1 MPAGLTGRGG
11 RVDLSGRPA
20 AWYSSLILE
29 PNAAG
34 RRGRETNHER
44 ARIVCAASHS
54 MLRSILFHTLACL
67 FVVLGT
73 AARASAQADAD
84 ISNCKN
90 PHVENLTGIR
100 FPVKNDKGIEEMRMI
115 LTGAPDRPVRIDCDD
130 MHLSADQME
139 VFNGHQVVATGNVLF
154 ESETNRIA
162 ADRLEFDTT
171 TRTGTFYNA
180 SGTVSLAN
188 RVDRSMF
195 GTQEPDA
202 MFRGDEIHKLGPDTY
217 KIVHGAFT
225 TCVQPT
231 PRWEMVAGSVTL
243 KLNDHALLTN
253 ALLRVKGVPVM
264 YLPIFYYPVQDDDRA
279 TGFLIPTYGTS
290 TVRGQSITN
299 YFFWAID
306 RSQDATIEHDWYS
319 KTGQAIGGEYRYEL
333 GGGNRGNA
341 QFNLLNEHSA
351 AYQQADGSVKTT
363 SAAQNF
369 LMRGGLSQALG
380 AGFHARA
387 NVNYTSSLAVQ
398 QRYQQD
404 ILQTNNR
411 TRNIGGNVTG
421 NWKGYV
427 LSATAEKNDTFYD
440 EDSFT
445 STGGLPRISFSRGER
460 PIGKSKIYF
469 GVNSEYVT
477 QIYKTE
483 QEGVTRDDRGLT
495 RLDVN
500 PVVRIPFTKWPFLT
514 LNSTVSWRDTYW
526 TESLNTAGVQIP
538 DSVNRRFFDLQA
550 RITGPVF
557 NRIFDTPN
565 NGYATKFKHV
575 IEPTVVIQRVTGID
589 VFNQIVRTDG
599 TDTIVGGTTRV
610 TYSLNNRLYAKKES
624 AREIVSLGITQSY
637 YSNSTASQFDPQ
649 YQSSYNASAKPKNF
663 SPVRIQSRVSPTG
676 RFNIDFSTEFNSTA
690 HTFTTFTASGSYSG
704 NRFQVTGGW
713 SERRYLPDF
722 PGFDNLALANHDLN
736 ASTTIHNPGNHLGGT
751 YSFNYDIRNTNFRQQ
766 RILAFY
772 NAQCCGINIEYQT
785 YNLGGASS
793 FVVPQDHRFNL
804 SFTLAGIG
812 TFSNFFGAFGGQTG
826 R

>member
-11 RVDLSGRPA
+11 RVRLSGRPA

-29 PNAAG
+29 RNAAT
-34 RRGRETNHER
+34 RQGRETNHER
-44 ARIVCAASHS
+44 ARIVCGSSHS
-54 MLRSILFHTLACL
+54 MLRSILFLALAGL

-73 AARASAQADAD
+73 AARASAQGGAD

-90 PHVENLTGIR
+90 SLLTNLSGMR
-100 FPVKNDKGIEEMRMI
+100 FSVKNDKGLEEMRMI

-139 VFNGHQVVATGNVLF
+139 VFDGHQVVATGNVLF

-162 ADRLEFDTT
+162 ADRLEFDTN

-363 SAAQNF
+363 SAAKNF

-440 EDSFT
+440 ENSFT

-637 YSNSTASQFDPQ
+637 YSNSTASQFDSQ

-663 SPVRIQSRVSPTG
+663 SPVRIQSRVAPSG
-676 RFNIDFSTEFNSTA
+676 RFNVDFSTEFNSTA
-690 HTFTTFTASGSYSG
+690 HTFTTFTASGSYNSS
-704 NRFQVTGGW
+704 RFQVTGGW
-713 SERRYLPDF
+713 SERRYLPNF

-785 YNLGGASS
+785 YNLGGASR